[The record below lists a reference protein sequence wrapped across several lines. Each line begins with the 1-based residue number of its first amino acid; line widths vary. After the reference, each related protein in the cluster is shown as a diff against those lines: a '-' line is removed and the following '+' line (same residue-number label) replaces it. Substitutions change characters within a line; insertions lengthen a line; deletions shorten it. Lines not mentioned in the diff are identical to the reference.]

1 MSFEITS
8 DHAVGHWTAKQLDGG
23 YFEERSRAI
32 GLAKDGEIIAG
43 VIYENWNGQSIF
55 CHIAI
60 EGRITASYLA
70 AIFDYP
76 FNVCNV
82 KKIIVPVDATNAK
95 SITLVEKMGFTE
107 EARVKDGMANGDL
120 ILFTL
125 AKKDCKYLGGR
136 YGKES
141 TSSAT
146 SA

>member
-76 FNVCNV
+76 FNVCEIE
-82 KKIIVPVDATNAK
+82 KIIVPVDSANKK
-95 SITLVEKMGFTE
+95 SVALVEKMGFAE
-107 EARVKDGMANGDL
+107 EARVKDGMADGDL

-125 AKKDCKYLGGR
+125 AKKDCKYLGER
-136 YGKES
+136 YGEKS
-141 TSSAT
+141 TNATT

>member
-8 DHAVGHWTAKQLDGG
+8 DHAVGHWTAQQLDGG

-82 KKIIVPVDATNAK
+82 KKNHCPCRRNK
-95 SITLVEKMGFTE
+95 C
-107 EARVKDGMANGDL
+107 
-120 ILFTL
+120 
-125 AKKDCKYLGGR
+125 KKHHSG
-136 YGKES
+136 
-141 TSSAT
+141 
-146 SA
+146 